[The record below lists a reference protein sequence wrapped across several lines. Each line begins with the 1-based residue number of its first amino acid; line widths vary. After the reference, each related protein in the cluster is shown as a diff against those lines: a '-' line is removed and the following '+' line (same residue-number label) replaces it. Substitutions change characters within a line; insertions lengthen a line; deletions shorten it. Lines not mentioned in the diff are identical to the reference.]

1 MLIWWTCALVTI
13 NHIQELYPDKVLV
26 SPAPAGGRT
35 DWFDPF
41 FEVSWA
47 HSAPIL
53 TNKYSSLSRPANNW
67 AAGLTTWQP
76 MTMMVMWTMSW
87 KNLRSSTIGGSQ
99 FEEITDLV
107 NLQDLVANIFC
118 CHSICDAMC
127 AVLFLLHRSCRSDF
141 EKLLCWGECK
151 SSVGAHLYNIRTKIY
166 AKSFNFD
173 PDMGEKFGWLSL
185 PCAAHMMWKKWRILS
200 GYCWNLLIKENHKI
214 KEHILRKTSGH
225 HSAARRGWL
234 CLPLLLVHHK
244 ASARSTRNQS
254 FPVFRY
260 SHDGGNGGNWFLDG
274 SVNTL
279 FVPDSDQLSS
289 VGQLYNEL

>member
-1 MLIWWTCALVTI
+1 MQCALSCFCYIDHAEAILRNYCVG
-13 NHIQELYPDKVLV
+13 V
-26 SPAPAGGRT
+26 S
-35 DWFDPF
+35 
-41 FEVSWA
+41 ES
-47 HSAPIL
+47 
-53 TNKYSSLSRPANNW
+53 
-67 AAGLTTWQP
+67 
-76 MTMMVMWTMSW
+76 
-87 KNLRSSTIGGSQ
+87 
-99 FEEITDLV
+99 
-107 NLQDLVANIFC
+107 
-118 CHSICDAMC
+118 
-127 AVLFLLHRSCRSDF
+127 
-141 EKLLCWGECK
+141 
-151 SSVGAHLYNIRTKIY
+151 HLYNIRTKIY

-185 PCAAHMMWKKWRILS
+185 PCAAPMMWKKWRILS

-214 KEHILRKTSGH
+214 KVHILRKTSGH

-244 ASARSTRNQS
+244 ASGRSTRNQS